1 MSSTYVLTDEQLD
14 EILLVLD
21 DNTPVYVP
29 ALIANLKAA
38 RALVS
43 SLMEARR

>member
-1 MSSTYVLTDEQLD
+1 MISTYVLTDEQLD
-14 EILLVLD
+14 EIALVID

-29 ALIANLKAA
+29 ALLANLKAA